1 MVVKVETEPA
11 KVTASDSLHLNLT
24 ISPSDNKDWSTVKN
38 DRPISPLSKD
48 RMVEENFGKTC

>member
-24 ISPSDNKDWSTVKN
+24 ISPPDNKDWSTVKN
-38 DRPISPLSKD
+38 DRPISLLSKD